1 MSAPAGEL
9 KKDRVYRTILEMISN
24 GNVADG
30 KFPSEPEF
38 CKLLNVSRVT
48 LRSALQRLENEGIII
63 RSQYYGTRVV
73 QALAKKTVLIA
84 WTPLNFTFN
93 DRKTM
98 VVKSIESSCRK
109 RKLLYDFQELHF
121 LMDPEKLAEKYCGI
135 ILFGA
140 AIEGN
145 EPFMHTIRQSGLPVI
160 YCREDDNNTITE
172 SIASVGVDM
181 KKAYLAGLDYLL
193 SLGFRRI
200 MLSTS
205 DDERTCQRLGFSHQD
220 LVRIL
225 NERNLPDASEMIC
238 ALTQRNADSSIKE
251 KIQKLNPEAIYCY
264 SDRDALVMYNILS
277 ELGKKIPQD
286 VAVLGFGYG
295 SDLVKPTL
303 SSVSLVSPLFGEAVI
318 SLLEKLL
325 ENPGMKPPQLDLPFG
340 IFCGESTRK
349 MNLNNLIEKY

>member
-1 MSAPAGEL
+1 
-9 KKDRVYRTILEMISN
+9 
-24 GNVADG
+24 
-30 KFPSEPEF
+30 
-38 CKLLNVSRVT
+38 
-48 LRSALQRLENEGIII
+48 
-63 RSQYYGTRVV
+63 
-73 QALAKKTVLIA
+73 
-84 WTPLNFTFN
+84 
-93 DRKTM
+93 M

-181 KKAYLAGLDYLL
+181 KKAYLAGLDYLIL
-193 SLGFRRI
+193 LGFRRI

-238 ALTQRNADSSIKE
+238 SFSLRNTESIKE
-251 KIQKLNPEAIYCY
+251 KIKQLDPEAIFCY
-264 SDRDALVMYNILS
+264 SDSDALVMYNILS

-325 ENPGMKPPQLDLPFG
+325 KNPGMKPPQLDLPFG
-340 IFCGESTRK
+340 IFCGESTGK

>member
-73 QALAKKTVLIA
+73 QAQAKKKVLIA

-160 YCREDDNNTITE
+160 YCREDDKNTITE
-172 SIASVGVDM
+172 NIASVGVDM
-181 KKAYLAGLDYLL
+181 KKAYLAGLDYLI

-238 ALTQRNADSSIKE
+238 ALTLRNADSSIKE
-251 KIQKLNPEAIYCY
+251 KIQKLDPEAIYCY
-264 SDRDALVMYNILS
+264 SDSDALVMYNILS

-325 ENPGMKPPQLDLPFG
+325 ENPGMKPPQLNLPFG
-340 IFCGESTRK
+340 IFCGESTGK

>member
-1 MSAPAGEL
+1 MSATAGEL

-73 QALAKKTVLIA
+73 QAQAKKKVLIA

-160 YCREDDNNTITE
+160 YCREDDKNTITE
-172 SIASVGVDM
+172 NIASVGVDM
-181 KKAYLAGLDYLL
+181 KKAYLAGLDYLI

-238 ALTQRNADSSIKE
+238 VLTLRNADSSIKE
-251 KIQKLNPEAIYCY
+251 KIQKLDPEAIYCY

-340 IFCGESTRK
+340 IFCGESTGK